1 MAIARVGRES
11 SSRDLLIVMPT
22 TKQWGKVEVGLG
34 FGNNPESWFFPHFSG
49 QRLFWL
55 EIDLQKMLT
64 ASPLI
69 SWVLEKFQ
77 GFLAFLDFLAKY
89 CVNIWRT
96 IGSFGVGTICNH
108 IQHINKSDARTCN
121 PWCAHDMLMKLS
133 GAPCGTILW
142 QLHFKLMIVS
152 ASFPLA

>member
-1 MAIARVGRES
+1 MRNWR
-11 SSRDLLIVMPT
+11 
-22 TKQWGKVEVGLG
+22 KKGKLWLVENELRGKKKEKCWK
-34 FGNNPESWFFPHFSG
+34 NRNKWENTRESWFFPHFSG

-142 QLHFKLMIVS
+142 QLHFKLMMVS
-152 ASFPLA
+152 VSFPLA